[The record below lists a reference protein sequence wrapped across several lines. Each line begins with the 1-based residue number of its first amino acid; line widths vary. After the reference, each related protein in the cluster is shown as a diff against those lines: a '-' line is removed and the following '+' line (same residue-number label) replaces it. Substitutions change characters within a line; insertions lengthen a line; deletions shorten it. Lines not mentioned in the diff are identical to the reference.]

1 MSLVAYKKSSVAE
14 YFYRKVSAILA
25 GPHKEKLQM
34 LRNTGICKRFVK
46 MESCLILVDLFE
58 MLTYGIKL
66 YQL

>member
-1 MSLVAYKKSSVAE
+1 MSLFAYKKSSVAE

-46 MESCLILVDLFE
+46 MEPCLVLVDLFE